1 MFTLITSLTL
11 LSSLV
16 LAAPHQRHRAGT
28 NQQHDGTSCTPP
40 QYPTVGRAIY
50 FLTND
55 AENAVVAVPIGK
67 DGMLSKGTVVKTGGA
82 GSNSVD
88 AMGQPAAPDALVG
101 QSALTVVGNV
111 SFLHGFFMKHEIE
124 RSWLT
129 SDRAYSQS
137 TPVQTLSP
145 CCPYHPT
152 TQHPSTYSASPS
164 PYPESSPT
172 PSLRPRRTNLF
183 VLGRPVP

>member
-1 MFTLITSLTL
+1 MFNSAILFAL
-11 LSSLV
+11 LFSLV
-16 LAAPHQRHRAGT
+16 GAAPHQRHRAGV
-28 NQQHDGTSCTPP
+28 NQQHDGTSCTPHK
-40 QYPTVGRAIY
+40 YPTAGRAIY
-50 FLTND
+50 ILTND

-82 GSNSVD
+82 GLNSVD

-111 SFLHGFFMKHEIE
+111 SFLPRYFMMHDIE

-129 SDRAYSQS
+129 SGRAYSPS

-145 CCPYHPT
+145 CYPYRLT
-152 TQHPSTYSASPS
+152 A
-164 PYPESSPT
+164 
-172 PSLRPRRTNLF
+172 
-183 VLGRPVP
+183 